1 VRKLLVIAVIIAA
14 VLATGW
20 WRYRVTRPGHRFE
33 RGLAAVRDR
42 DWRTAEC
49 LAARLGDS
57 GHADLAHVLLAESA
71 YARKD
76 PEAALRECNL
86 VAADGG
92 PAHLRSAL
100 LSGKCLLDLGEPAEA
115 QRAFAFVVREQ
126 ADNADAHRGLA
137 AAAYDLG
144 QMGEALAHIDEVIRL
159 DPSDYRP
166 YRLKG
171 NIFRDLGDQ
180 DQAGSAYGEALRRN
194 APTAVRQDIQLD
206 LAEVLVQQ
214 AQFARALE
222 VLAADDDGGEPSPR
236 SAALKAEALRGV
248 GRGPEAIAVVDRALD
263 AYPDGVFYRLRG
275 QLYLDQ
281 GNAADAIPMLEQA
294 ARLYKRPYQP
304 YFLLAQAYA
313 RAGRKADA
321 DRAAARAE
329 EVRRDLETATE
340 LTKEAMERP
349 QDASVRIR
357 LAEVCERLGDP
368 ELAAMWRRAAAS
380 LASRH

>member
-1 VRKLLVIAVIIAA
+1 
-14 VLATGW
+14 
-20 WRYRVTRPGHRFE
+20 
-33 RGLAAVRDR
+33 
-42 DWRTAEC
+42 
-49 LAARLGDS
+49 
-57 GHADLAHVLLAESA
+57 
-71 YARKD
+71 
-76 PEAALRECNL
+76 
-86 VAADGG
+86 
-92 PAHLRSAL
+92 
-100 LSGKCLLDLGEPAEA
+100 
-115 QRAFAFVVREQ
+115 
-126 ADNADAHRGLA
+126 
-137 AAAYDLG
+137 
-144 QMGEALAHIDEVIRL
+144 
-159 DPSDYRP
+159 
-166 YRLKG
+166 
-171 NIFRDLGDQ
+171 
-180 DQAGSAYGEALRRN
+180 
-194 APTAVRQDIQLD
+194 
-206 LAEVLVQQ
+206 
-214 AQFARALE
+214 
-222 VLAADDDGGEPSPR
+222 LAADDDGGEPSPR